1 MKIRVE
7 QLTEAD
13 KFGAVYGLISE
24 DDEILFTHFCS
35 NKSFAYGDLYERRP
49 DRIKALT
56 DRFGKVELIKN

>member
-35 NKSFAYGDLYERRP
+35 NKSFAYGDLYENRP
-49 DRIKALT
+49 DRIKELA

>member
-7 QLTEAD
+7 KLSDTS

-35 NKSFAYGDLYERRP
+35 DESFAYGDLYENRP
-49 DRIKALT
+49 DRIKELA
-56 DRFGKVELIKN
+56 DRFGEVELIKN